1 MRLDKM
7 LAHSGYGTRK
17 EVKQLIRDGYV
28 LVNGEVIVDD
38 DFKVDEI
45 NDEIFVD
52 GFQIDYRKHLY
63 VMLNKPKD
71 VVSATYDS
79 RQKTILDL
87 MPEYDYLKLFPIGRL
102 DIDTE
107 GLVLL
112 SNDGDLAHKLLSPK
126 KHVDKEYYV
135 EVKNPLKTSD
145 VIAFT
150 SGITLDDG
158 YKCLSARLEIIDEL
172 KAHVIIK
179 EGKFHQ
185 IKRMFEALNNEVTY
199 LKRIRMKNLILDP
212 KLDLGEYRELT
223 DEEINDLKGGEL

>member
-1 MRLDKM
+1 M